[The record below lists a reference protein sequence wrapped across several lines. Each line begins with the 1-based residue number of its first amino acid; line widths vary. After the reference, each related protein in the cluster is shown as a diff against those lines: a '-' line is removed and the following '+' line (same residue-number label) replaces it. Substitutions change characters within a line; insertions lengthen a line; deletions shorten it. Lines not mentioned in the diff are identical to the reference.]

1 MKLVR
6 AILDQVCSVHE
17 ILPLWS
23 RTYQWTVKYNFLYG
37 KINLDRI
44 LWHYGSMQFG
54 CFIQNPVQD
63 TWATLLCELFRI
75 ESTVYFS
82 QNLLWTCSSASLYSK
97 HSVSF
102 WVCLSVV
109 FLKMRLFWVQMHCFG
124 QVSRAILDQV
134 CSVHEILPLWSRT
147 YQWTVK
153 YNFLYGKINL
163 DRILW
168 HYGSM
173 QFGCFIQNPVQ
184 DSWAALLCELV
195 RIESTVYFSQNLLW
209 TCSSASLYSKHSVS
223 FWVCLSVVFLKMRLL
238 WVQMHCFGQVR

>member
-1 MKLVR
+1 MHRFTPNIRFRSGFVFLLCFWKGGFCEFKCTVLVKLVR

-23 RTYQWTVKYNFLYG
+23 RTYQWTVKYNFLYGKINLDRILWHYCSMQFGSFIQNPVHEILPLSLYSKHLKRRRTYQWTVKYNFLYG

-109 FLKMRLFWVQMHCFG
+109 FLKMRL
-124 QVSRAILDQV
+124 
-134 CSVHEILPLWSRT
+134 
-147 YQWTVK
+147 
-153 YNFLYGKINL
+153 
-163 DRILW
+163 
-168 HYGSM
+168 
-173 QFGCFIQNPVQ
+173 
-184 DSWAALLCELV
+184 
-195 RIESTVYFSQNLLW
+195 
-209 TCSSASLYSKHSVS
+209 
-223 FWVCLSVVFLKMRLL
+223 L

>member
-1 MKLVR
+1 MHRFTPNIRFRSGFVFLLCFWKCGFCEFKCTVLVKLGR

-54 CFIQNPVQD
+54 
-63 TWATLLCELFRI
+63 
-75 ESTVYFS
+75 S
-82 QNLLWTCSSASLYSK
+82 
-97 HSVSF
+97 
-102 WVCLSVV
+102 
-109 FLKMRLFWVQMHCFG
+109 
-124 QVSRAILDQV
+124 
-134 CSVHEILPLWSRT
+134 
-147 YQWTVK
+147 
-153 YNFLYGKINL
+153 
-163 DRILW
+163 
-168 HYGSM
+168 
-173 QFGCFIQNPVQ
+173 FIQNPVQ

>member
-1 MKLVR
+1 MHRSAANIRFRSGFVFRLCFFKCGFSEFKCTVLVKLGR

-54 CFIQNPVQD
+54 
-63 TWATLLCELFRI
+63 
-75 ESTVYFS
+75 S
-82 QNLLWTCSSASLYSK
+82 
-97 HSVSF
+97 
-102 WVCLSVV
+102 
-109 FLKMRLFWVQMHCFG
+109 
-124 QVSRAILDQV
+124 
-134 CSVHEILPLWSRT
+134 
-147 YQWTVK
+147 
-153 YNFLYGKINL
+153 
-163 DRILW
+163 
-168 HYGSM
+168 
-173 QFGCFIQNPVQ
+173 FIQNPVQ